1 MRYRQSVTTTTTTI
15 NTNNILNTL
24 NIMLVFPLTLILL
37 TCLPPHS
44 QCQEFPEL
52 EAIFTREKDRLLSP
66 EKRNTFQEA
75 LQESG
80 GSNSHSER
88 AKRDMPT
95 MYMGKKK
102 KLRTCANMNGI
113 LGGSNAFNYIS
124 FVLAILTL
132 IVQTNNNINN
142 NNNNLNQGMES
153 IEKYY
158 WDNSSLLFILLLL
171 LLLSPSL
178 FLIFFVDP
186 LL

>member
-1 MRYRQSVTTTTTTI
+1 M
-15 NTNNILNTL
+15 
-24 NIMLVFPLTLILL
+24 LL
-37 TCLPPHS
+37 TTLTAIVLTSLPPHF
-44 QCQEFPEL
+44 QCSHEGFSEL
-52 EAIFTREKDRLLSP
+52 EAIFSREKDRLLSP
-66 EKRNTFQEA
+66 EKRNIFQEA
-75 LQESG
+75 LQASG

-142 NNNNLNQGMES
+142 NNNNLNQGMGPIKNIIGKETLENMEFPS
-153 IEKYY
+153 TKFEFIFIEP
-158 WDNSSLLFILLLL
+158 
-171 LLLSPSL
+171 LLSSQHQQR
-178 FLIFFVDP
+178 V
-186 LL
+186 